1 MATAVEQDSESTTRH
16 DFDLTAGFDEFAGDL
31 FWLGVIESFELAG
44 EPSVATVGDHR
55 QRDVQIDIQT
65 DFAGKIVHV
74 KEVDVG
80 AQPVFDSVAPGIIH
94 DQFTR

>member
-1 MATAVEQDSESTTRH
+1 MTGH
-16 DFDLTAGFDEFAGDL
+16 DFNLTAGFDKFAGEL
-31 FWLGVIESFELAG
+31 FRLGVIESFEFGG

-65 DFAGKIVHV
+65 DFTGKIIHV

-80 AQPVFDSVAPGIIH
+80 AQPVFDSVAPCIIP